1 MVCKPC
7 ARLVGVND
15 HTPLALAVVVPS
27 TVEPSLI
34 FTVALGSAVPVSAS
48 SAVMCLPPL
57 VSSAS
62 AIVSIGL
69 AQGLQTLTAS
79 ETNAAGPAVGIGGGG
94 ADQRVIGGDV
104 LAAAGVVGQR
114 DRFGVV
120 S

>member
-1 MVCKPC
+1 
-7 ARLVGVND
+7 VND

-27 TVEPSLI
+27 TVVPSLI

-62 AIVSIGL
+62 AIV
-69 AQGLQTLTAS
+69 T
-79 ETNAAGPAVGIGGGG
+79 VGR
-94 ADQRVIGGDV
+94 A
-104 LAAAGVVGQR
+104 
-114 DRFGVV
+114 VV